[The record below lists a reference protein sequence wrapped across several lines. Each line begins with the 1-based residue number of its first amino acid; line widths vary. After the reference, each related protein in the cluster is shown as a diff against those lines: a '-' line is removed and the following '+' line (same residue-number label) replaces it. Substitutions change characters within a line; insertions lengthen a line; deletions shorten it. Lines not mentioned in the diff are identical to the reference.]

1 MPISPLDLAAAR
13 ETIEAL
19 LAPLDLDAFLY
30 AVEHSERGWL
40 LRVECAAEDGWQ
52 VETILLGEEL
62 PAASDIAAGLRS
74 EILSLL
80 EQRLAGCK
88 KRG

>member
-19 LAPLDLDAFLY
+19 LAQLDLDAFLY
-30 AVEHSERGWL
+30 VVEHTERGWL

-52 VETILLGEEL
+52 VETILLGDEL
-62 PAASDIAAGLRS
+62 PAPLHIDAGMRS
-74 EILSLL
+74 AIFSML
-80 EQRLAGCK
+80 ERRLAGCK